1 MKSRSAWVAMILTGI
16 VVVLIYYAYD
26 PAASRW
32 FPRCPFLLLT
42 GLQCPGCGSQRAVH
56 SLLHLDVMS
65 ALHYNSLLVVS
76 LPAVLFLCY
85 VELMRERRPRLY
97 TSVHRPAVIWTVFT
111 LFMLWWIGRNV
122 ILLCK

>member
-26 PAASRW
+26 PAASQW
-32 FPRCPFLLLT
+32 FPRCPFLMLT

-65 ALHYNSLLVVS
+65 ALHYNALLVVS

-97 TSVHRPAVIWTVFT
+97 TSVHRPAVIWTIFT